1 KCAPATNLKWNGGIA
16 RPENISK
23 CAAPNLG
30 KKAGTTFRSGNR
42 LRGFSCCYSQLSA
55 KIRGETGRE
64 NVQLLL
70 RALSFVCLRLYN
82 HSRRSVARAGAGAA
96 WNGSVDRANS
106 VADRCRRDEAR
117 WQRSGRC
124 GCSRVCAGGRLSVGG
139 ESWRRRVHDDPAQ

>member
-1 KCAPATNLKWNGGIA
+1 SDFSTLAPRMQIRKCAPATNLKWNGGIA

-106 VADRCRRDEAR
+106 VADR
-117 WQRSGRC
+117 
-124 GCSRVCAGGRLSVGG
+124 
-139 ESWRRRVHDDPAQ
+139 